1 VFAPRRT
8 LTRKIEM
15 ADTRQAELLMTA
27 MCNARLYHEAC
38 DILHQ
43 HELEHQPLPIAA
55 YNAVI
60 AGLIKSPSPNAP
72 RRALA
77 WDMFAHMR
85 YVAHPTPS
93 KELYATMIAACAK
106 SSEPDVE
113 RASDLFIEMTVD
125 KKMEPATETY
135 AALISVYAK
144 TKATAIEAFRMASQ
158 MVDVRRDADGMP
170 LLRPNR
176 TIWMSLLE
184 AAKRLGDLQRTHWL
198 LTQMSKEQLSS
209 PSHLPP
215 LIDDWAMRHVFHAYS
230 AYRPPFRREYAP
242 LKSREGVEEAP
253 ERSTATQEEDTS
265 VPGKPVNR
273 YILPQTSHEVLQ
285 EAEAL
290 FAQIIAQQRTENTP
304 SDSTS
309 IFRGVRVTGHLLSAY
324 LGVHFSHSTSTE
336 QAVAKILALHS
347 QFDLDVSIETV
358 LKSLQRIGNA
368 KTAERTPNILEI
380 AEKLWARFQNVL
392 QGLSEGT
399 ITMRW
404 IRLLST
410 PPEQTIGGETKPSI
424 SASDITR
431 SWSAMI
437 RVRTL

>member
-1 VFAPRRT
+1 
-8 LTRKIEM
+8 M

-43 HELEHQPLPIAA
+43 YELEHQPLPIAA
-55 YNAVI
+55 YHAVI
-60 AGLIKSPSPNAP
+60 TGLIKSPSPNAP

-106 SSEPDVE
+106 GSEPDTE

-125 KKMEPATETY
+125 KRLEPTTETY

-184 AAKRLGDLQRTHWL
+184 AAKRLGDLQKTHWL
-198 LTQMSKEQLSS
+198 LTQMGKQQLAS
-209 PSHLPP
+209 PSHLLP
-215 LIDDWAMRHVFHAYS
+215 LIDDWVMRHIFHAYS
-230 AYRPPFRREYAP
+230 AYHPPFRREYAP
-242 LKSREGVEEAP
+242 LKPKEGVDEAS
-253 ERSTATQEEDTS
+253 ERSTVAPAEETS
-265 VPGKPVNR
+265 VPGKSVNR

-290 FAQIIAQQRTENTP
+290 FAQILAQQQTENTL
-304 SDSTS
+304 SDSAS
-309 IFRGVRVTGHLLSAY
+309 IFRGVRVTSHLLSAY
-324 LGVHFSHSTSTE
+324 LGVRFSHSASTE
-336 QAVAKILALHS
+336 QAVAEIFGLHS
-347 QFDLDVSIETV
+347 QFDLEVSIEMV
-358 LKSLQRIGNA
+358 LKSLQRIGNT
-368 KTAERTPNILEI
+368 KTAERTPIIREI
-380 AEKLWARFQNVL
+380 AEKLWVRFQNIL
-392 QGLSEGT
+392 QGISEGT
-399 ITMRW
+399 TNMRW
-404 IRLLST
+404 VRLLST
-410 PPEQTIGGETKPSI
+410 PPEETIGGRTNPSI
-424 SASDITR
+424 SASDIAR

>member
-1 VFAPRRT
+1 
-8 LTRKIEM
+8 M
-15 ADTRQAELLMTA
+15 ADTRQAEFLMTA
-27 MCNARLYHEAC
+27 LCNARLYHEAC
-38 DILHQ
+38 DVLHQ
-43 HELEHQPLPIAA
+43 HEMEHQPLPIAA
-55 YNAVI
+55 YHAVI

-77 WDMFAHMR
+77 WDIFAHMR

-106 SSEPDVE
+106 GSEPDAE

-125 KKMEPATETY
+125 KKLEPTTEAY

-176 TIWMSLLE
+176 AIWMSLLE
-184 AAKRLGDLQRTHWL
+184 AAKRLGDLQKTHWL
-198 LTQMSKEQLSS
+198 LTQMGKEQLAS

-215 LIDDWAMRHVFHAYS
+215 LIDDWVMRHIFHAYS

-242 LKSREGVEEAP
+242 LKPREGVDETS
-253 ERSTATQEEDTS
+253 ERSRVAPTEETS
-265 VPGKPVNR
+265 VSGKSVNR

-285 EAEAL
+285 EAETL
-290 FAQIIAQQRTENTP
+290 FAQILAQQQTEKTLP
-304 SDSTS
+304 DSAS
-309 IFRGVRVTGHLLSAY
+309 IFRGVRITSHLVSAY
-324 LGVHFSHSTSTE
+324 LGVHFSHSASTE
-336 QAVAKILALHS
+336 QAVAKIFDLHS
-347 QFDLDVSIETV
+347 QFDLDISIETV

-368 KTAERTPNILEI
+368 KTAERTPIILEI

-392 QGLSEGT
+392 QGLSEGAT
-399 ITMRW
+399 NMRW
-404 IRLLST
+404 VRLLST
-410 PPEQTIGGETKPSI
+410 PPEQTIGGVIKPSI
-424 SASDITR
+424 SASDIAR

>member
-1 VFAPRRT
+1 
-8 LTRKIEM
+8 M

-55 YNAVI
+55 YHAVI
-60 AGLIKSPSPNAP
+60 TGLIKSPSPNAP

-77 WDMFAHMR
+77 WDVFAHMR

-113 RASDLFIEMTVD
+113 RASDVFIEMTVD
-125 KKMEPATETY
+125 KRMEPTTETY

-158 MVDVRRDADGMP
+158 MVDVGRDADGTP

-176 TIWMSLLE
+176 TIWVSLLE

-198 LTQMSKEQLSS
+198 LTQMGKEQLAS
-209 PSHLPP
+209 PSHRPP
-215 LIDDWAMRHVFHAYS
+215 LIDDRAMRHVFHAYS
-230 AYRPPFRREYAP
+230 TYRPPFRREYAP
-242 LKSREGVEEAP
+242 LKPREGVDEAF
-253 ERSTATQEEDTS
+253 EHSTAAPKEETS
-265 VPGKPVNR
+265 VPDKSVNR
-273 YILPQTSHEVLQ
+273 YVLPQMSHEVLQ
-285 EAEAL
+285 EAETL
-290 FAQIIAQQRTENTP
+290 FAQILAQQRTENTP
-304 SDSTS
+304 SDSAS
-309 IFRGVRVTGHLLSAY
+309 IFRGVHITSHLLSAY
-324 LGVHFSHSTSTE
+324 LGVHFSHSASTE
-336 QAVAKILALHS
+336 QAVAKIFDLHS
-347 QFDLDVSIETV
+347 EFHLDVSIETV

-368 KTAERTPNILEI
+368 KTAERTPVILEI
-380 AEKLWARFQNVL
+380 AEKLWTRFQDVL
-392 QGLSEGT
+392 QGLSEDAAN
-399 ITMRW
+399 MRW

-410 PPEQTIGGETKPSI
+410 PPEQTAGGGTRFSI
-424 SASDITR
+424 FASDVAR
-431 SWSAMI
+431 NWSAMI

>member
-1 VFAPRRT
+1 
-8 LTRKIEM
+8 
-15 ADTRQAELLMTA
+15 MTA

-55 YNAVI
+55 YHAVI
-60 AGLIKSPSPNAP
+60 TGLIKSPSPNAP

-93 KELYATMIAACAK
+93 KELYASMIAACAK
-106 SSEPDVE
+106 GSEPNVE
-113 RASDLFIEMTVD
+113 RASDLFIEMTVE
-125 KKMEPATETY
+125 KRMEPTTETY

-144 TKATAIEAFRMASQ
+144 TKATVVAAFRMASQ
-158 MVDVRRDADGMP
+158 MLDVGRDADGMP

-184 AAKRLGDLQRTHWL
+184 AAKRLGDLQRAHWL
-198 LTQMSKEQLSS
+198 LTQMGKEQLAL

-230 AYRPPFRREYAP
+230 AYRPPFRREYAQ
-242 LKSREGVEEAP
+242 LKPREVVDRTL
-253 ERSTATQEEDTS
+253 ERSTATPEEETS
-265 VPGKPVNR
+265 VPDKPVSR
-273 YILPQTSHEVLQ
+273 YILPQTSHEALQ

-290 FAQIIAQQRTENTP
+290 FSQILAQQQTESTP
-304 SDSTS
+304 PDGAS
-309 IFRGVRVTGHLLSAY
+309 IFRGVRVTSHLLSAY
-324 LGVHFSHSTSTE
+324 LGVHFSHSASTE
-336 QAVAKILALHS
+336 QAVAKIFDLHS
-347 QFDLDVSIETV
+347 QLGLNISIETV

-368 KTAERTPNILEI
+368 KTTERTPIILEI
-380 AEKLWARFQNVL
+380 AEKLWARFHNVL
-392 QGLSEGT
+392 QGLSEDVAN
-399 ITMRW
+399 MRW

-410 PPEQTIGGETKPSI
+410 SPCEQTIGGGTKPSI
-424 SASDITR
+424 SASDIART
-431 SWSAMI
+431 WAAMI

>member
-1 VFAPRRT
+1 M

-15 ADTRQAELLMTA
+15 ADTRHAELLMTA

-38 DILHQ
+38 DILHE

-55 YNAVI
+55 YRAVI
-60 AGLIKSPSPNAP
+60 TGLIKSPSPNAP

-106 SSEPDVE
+106 GGEPDVE
-113 RASDLFIEMTVD
+113 RASDFFIEMTVD
-125 KKMEPATETY
+125 KRMEPTTETY
-135 AALISVYAK
+135 AALISVLAK
-144 TKATAIEAFRMASQ
+144 TKATAVEAFRMASQ
-158 MVDVRRDADGMP
+158 MVDVGRDADGMP

-184 AAKRLGDLQRTHWL
+184 AAKRLGDLQRIHWL
-198 LTQMSKEQLSS
+198 LTQMGKEQLAS

-215 LIDDWAMRHVFHAYS
+215 LIDDWTMRHVFHAYN

-242 LKSREGVEEAP
+242 LKPREVVDETFEHSTAAP
-253 ERSTATQEEDTS
+253 EEEIS
-265 VPGKPVNR
+265 VPNKPVSR
-273 YILPQTSHEVLQ
+273 YTLPQTAHEVLQ
-285 EAEAL
+285 EAETL
-290 FAQIIAQQRTENTP
+290 FSQILAQQRVENP
-304 SDSTS
+304 PFDDAS
-309 IFRGVRVTGHLLSAY
+309 IFRGVQVTSHMLSAY
-324 LGVHFSHSTSTE
+324 LGVHFSHSASTE
-336 QAVAKILALHS
+336 QAVAKIFDLHS
-347 QFDLDVSIETV
+347 QFGLDISIQTV

-368 KTAERTPNILEI
+368 KTAERTPMILEI
-380 AEKLWARFQNVL
+380 AEKLWERFNSVL
-392 QGLSEGT
+392 QGLSEDAAD
-399 ITMRW
+399 MRW

-410 PPEQTIGGETKPSI
+410 SPSEQMVGGGTKPSI
-424 SASDITR
+424 SASDIVR
-431 SWSAMI
+431 NWSAMI

>member
-1 VFAPRRT
+1 
-8 LTRKIEM
+8 M
-15 ADTRQAELLMTA
+15 ADTRQAEFLMTA
-27 MCNARLYHEAC
+27 MCNAGLYHEAC
-38 DILHQ
+38 DMLHQ

-55 YNAVI
+55 YHAVI
-60 AGLIKSPSPNAP
+60 DGLIKSPSPNAP

-93 KELYATMIAACAK
+93 KELYATMIVACAK
-106 SSEPDVE
+106 GSEPDAE

-125 KKMEPATETY
+125 KKLEPTTEAY

-170 LLRPNR
+170 MLRPNR

-184 AAKRLGDLQRTHWL
+184 AAKRLGDLQKIQWL
-198 LTQMSKEQLSS
+198 LTQMGKEQLAS

-215 LIDDWAMRHVFHAYS
+215 LIDDWAMRHIFHAYS

-242 LKSREGVEEAP
+242 LKPQEGVDEP
-253 ERSTATQEEDTS
+253 SERSRVAPVEEVS
-265 VPGKPVNR
+265 VSSKPVNR

-285 EAEAL
+285 EAETL
-290 FAQIIAQQRTENTP
+290 FAQILAQKQTENTL
-304 SDSTS
+304 SDGTS
-309 IFRGVRVTGHLLSAY
+309 IFRGVRITSHLLSAY
-324 LGVHFSHSTSTE
+324 LGVHFSHSASTE
-336 QAVAKILALHS
+336 QAVAKIFDLHS
-347 QFDLDVSIETV
+347 QFNVDISIETV

-368 KTAERTPNILEI
+368 KTVERTPMILEI

-392 QGLSEGT
+392 QGLSEGAT
-399 ITMRW
+399 NMRW
-404 IRLLST
+404 VRLLST
-410 PPEQTIGGETKPSI
+410 PPEQTIGEVTKNSI
-424 SASDITR
+424 SASDIAR

>member
-1 VFAPRRT
+1 
-8 LTRKIEM
+8 M
-15 ADTRQAELLMTA
+15 ADTRQAEFLMTA
-27 MCNARLYHEAC
+27 LCNARLYHEAC
-38 DILHQ
+38 DVLHQ
-43 HELEHQPLPIAA
+43 HEMEHQPLPIAA
-55 YNAVI
+55 YHAVI

-77 WDMFAHMR
+77 WDIFAHMR

-106 SSEPDVE
+106 GSEPDAE

-125 KKMEPATETY
+125 KKLEPTTEAY

-176 TIWMSLLE
+176 AIWMSLLE
-184 AAKRLGDLQRTHWL
+184 AAKRLGDLQKTHWL
-198 LTQMSKEQLSS
+198 LTQMGKEQLAS

-215 LIDDWAMRHVFHAYS
+215 LIDDWVMRHIFHAYS

-242 LKSREGVEEAP
+242 LKPREGVDETS
-253 ERSTATQEEDTS
+253 ERSRVAPTEETS
-265 VPGKPVNR
+265 VSGKLVNR

-285 EAEAL
+285 EAETL
-290 FAQIIAQQRTENTP
+290 FAQILAQQQTEKTLP
-304 SDSTS
+304 DSAS
-309 IFRGVRVTGHLLSAY
+309 IFRGVRITSHLVSAY
-324 LGVHFSHSTSTE
+324 LGVHFSHSASTE
-336 QAVAKILALHS
+336 QAVAKIFDLHS
-347 QFDLDVSIETV
+347 QFDLDISIETV

-368 KTAERTPNILEI
+368 KTAERTPIILEI

-392 QGLSEGT
+392 QGLSEGAT
-399 ITMRW
+399 NMRW
-404 IRLLST
+404 VRLLST
-410 PPEQTIGGETKPSI
+410 PPEQTIGGVIKPSI
-424 SASDITR
+424 SASDIAR

>member
-1 VFAPRRT
+1 
-8 LTRKIEM
+8 M

-27 MCNARLYHEAC
+27 LCNARLYHEAC

-43 HELEHQPLPIAA
+43 HELEHRPLPIAA
-55 YNAVI
+55 YHAAI

-93 KELYATMIAACAK
+93 KELYTTMIAACAK
-106 SSEPDVE
+106 SSGPDVE

-125 KKMEPATETY
+125 KKLEPTTETY

-170 LLRPNR
+170 SLRPNR

-184 AAKRLGDLQRTHWL
+184 AAKRLGDLQRTHRL
-198 LTQMSKEQLSS
+198 LTQMSKEQLAS

-242 LKSREGVEEAP
+242 LKPREGVDEAS
-253 ERSTATQEEDTS
+253 ERSTATPEERAS
-265 VPGKPVNR
+265 VPSNSVNR

-290 FAQIIAQQRTENTP
+290 FAQILAQHGTENTP
-304 SDSTS
+304 SDGTS
-309 IFRGVRVTGHLLSAY
+309 IFRGVRVTSQLLSAY
-324 LGVHFSHSTSTE
+324 LGVHFSHSASTE
-336 QAVAKILALHS
+336 QAVAKIFDLHS
-347 QFDLDVSIETV
+347 QFDLDISIETL

-368 KTAERTPNILEI
+368 KPAERTPIILEI
-380 AEKLWARFQNVL
+380 AERLWARFQNVL
-392 QGLSEGT
+392 QGLSEDAT
-399 ITMRW
+399 NMRW
-404 IRLLST
+404 IRLLSIST
-410 PPEQTIGGETKPSI
+410 PPERTIGGGTKPSI
-424 SASDITR
+424 SASDIART
-431 SWSAMI
+431 WSAII

>member
-1 VFAPRRT
+1 MV
-8 LTRKIEM
+8 
-15 ADTRQAELLMTA
+15 DTRQAELLMTV

-38 DILHQ
+38 DILYQ
-43 HELEHQPLPIAA
+43 HEVEHQPLPIAA
-55 YNAVI
+55 YHAVI

-106 SSEPDVE
+106 SSEPDAE

-125 KKMEPATETY
+125 KKLEPTTETY

-144 TKATAIEAFRMASQ
+144 TKATVIEAFRMASQ
-158 MVDVRRDADGMP
+158 MMDIRRDADGVP

-184 AAKRLGDLQRTHWL
+184 AAKRLGDLQRTHRL
-198 LTQMSKEQLSS
+198 LTQMSQEQLAS

-242 LKSREGVEEAP
+242 LQSQSAVDETSEH
-253 ERSTATQEEDTS
+253 STATQEEEAS
-265 VPGKPVNR
+265 VPDKSVNR

-285 EAEAL
+285 EAETL
-290 FAQIIAQQRTENTP
+290 FAQILAQQRTESTP
-304 SDSTS
+304 PDSAS
-309 IFRGVRVTGHLLSAY
+309 IFRGVRVTSQLLSAY
-324 LGVHFSHSTSTE
+324 LGVHFSHSISTE
-336 QAVAKILALHS
+336 QAVAKIFDLHS
-347 QFDLDVSIETV
+347 QFDLDIPIETV
-358 LKSLQRIGNA
+358 LKSLQRIGKA
-368 KTAERTPNILEI
+368 QTAERTPIILEI

-392 QGLSEGT
+392 QGTSEGT
-399 ITMRW
+399 TDMRW
-404 IRLLST
+404 IRVLST
-410 PPEQTIGGETKPSI
+410 PPEQTIGGGTNPSL
-424 SASDITR
+424 SASDIAR